1 MKIMLFFISSFFV
14 PTLLVGQI
22 DWSVDVDKDHQ
33 KLFIEATLEEGWHVY
48 SQHQNPNDGP
58 LPTRITLQT
67 TDKELTDFSEPQPI
81 AKIDSN
87 YQAEVLYFEEHVR
100 FEREILS
107 EMKGD
112 AEVEVV
118 YMICNSEGCLP
129 PSKKVFTVSLD

>member
-1 MKIMLFFISSFFV
+1 MFFCLCSLFVCNASV
-14 PTLLVGQI
+14 AQI
-22 DWSVDVDKDHQ
+22 DWLVDVDKDDH
-33 KLFIEATLEEGWHVY
+33 KLFVEAKLQEGWHVY

-100 FEREILS
+100 FEREIRS

-118 YMICNSEGCLP
+118 YMICNAEGCLP